1 MTEQQQPSPVPETP
15 PQTAPEAAPWEPA
28 EGIPAARVDRPA
40 ESGTFGAPGGEA
52 AGGRGRRLR
61 WAVAI
66 VGVVLV
72 AAASIV
78 IASLIGGKPT
88 TSVAM
93 GYMPADVMTYTEF
106 RLDLPGDQRQKLAS
120 FMKPIPG
127 FDDSSQFDTK
137 LNELFDRLLGAASK
151 DQVLWTRD
159 IDPWFGGEVGV
170 GSSVPSSTSG
180 MATSSTGLFVA
191 TIKDRAKAIAWIEK
205 AAAATHVTFTRS
217 THGDAD
223 LLLPQSVGPA
233 FAIGVND
240 KVLLAGSSAAVNAAI
255 DSGGKG
261 AWIQEDDVEAA
272 LATVDKD
279 SVMVGV
285 TRLKKMA
292 DAYVALLAEQS
303 PGTLDKTQVDE
314 TILGMLPAWFA
325 NTGRFENDAF
335 VMTSVGPAGKIGY
348 DTSNHADGV
357 VGHIPASTLL
367 VSSEHDAG
375 PTLTALLAKF
385 RPLPEAKEFFAQF
398 DQAISLLGGF
408 DAVVG
413 WWGDSAVV
421 VSTLGDG
428 SVGGGLVIK
437 PRDAAAADRLANTLA
452 GFVSL
457 GGGSMG
463 VSSRSVDHGGTH
475 VTVVDLSGAGVNGL
489 PPGTKPEIAWA
500 ANADIA
506 VIGYGEAFVEA
517 VLDAGPGHSLAD
529 DARFKGL
536 VERAGTDNI
545 ALTFLDI
552 KAVRALLEPLAKASA
567 PADAW
572 SQYTQYIQPY
582 LQPIDAL
589 ISTGRKDGSI
599 DRGVTIITTPR

>member
-170 GSSVPSSTSG
+170 GSSVPSSTSA
-180 MATSSTGLFVA
+180 MATSSAGLFVA
-191 TIKDRAKAIAWIEK
+191 TVKDRAKAIAWIEK

-589 ISTGRKDGSI
+589 ISTGRKDGSN

>member
-159 IDPWFGGEVGV
+159 IDPWFGGEIGV
-170 GSSVPSSTSG
+170 GSSVPSSTSAT
-180 MATSSTGLFVA
+180 ATSSAGLFVA
-191 TIKDRAKAIAWIEK
+191 TVKDRAKAIAWIEK